1 MFQWWPQP
9 SSGKSN
15 SMKQNTTSV
24 NCLSYHA
31 QDNQLTIA
39 VFWFME
45 LDFPDDGGG
54 IHHNMLE
61 CSLTV

>member
-1 MFQWWPQP
+1 
-9 SSGKSN
+9 
-15 SMKQNTTSV
+15 MKQNTASV

-31 QDNQLTIA
+31 QDNQFTIA

-54 IHHNMLE
+54 IHRNMLE